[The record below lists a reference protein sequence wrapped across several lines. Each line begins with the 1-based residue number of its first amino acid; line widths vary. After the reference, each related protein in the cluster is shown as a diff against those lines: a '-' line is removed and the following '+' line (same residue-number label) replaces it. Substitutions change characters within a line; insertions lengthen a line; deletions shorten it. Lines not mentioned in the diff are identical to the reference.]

1 MKTKNTMRT
10 LEDRIEYTLNK
21 IRPYL
26 MNEGGNIE
34 IDHYDKETGILYVKM
49 IGACAG
55 CGLAPTDVSDSI
67 AVILMNEIPQIT
79 AVELAGKGANP
90 GFRSLQQQMMNPR
103 TIAQQKADKEKK

>member
-1 MKTKNTMRT
+1 MRT

-34 IDHYDKETGILYVKM
+34 IDHYEKETGILYVRM

-55 CGLAPTDVSDSI
+55 CGLAPSDVSDSI
-67 AVILMNEIPQIT
+67 AVLLMNEIPQIT
-79 AVELAGKGANP
+79 AVELVGKGANP
-90 GFRSLQQQMMNPR
+90 GFRSLQQQLMNPR
-103 TIAQQKADKEKK
+103 TISQQMEKDKEK